1 MSVAI
6 GSPAVIGLIA
16 VLYMLSI
23 FLVLSRRLG
32 AVTKMKPYYRGLYVA
47 VGLVTIAVFFY
58 FLRTT
63 SLLNSL
69 ALPEILNSELFY
81 VFAYYLPLAL
91 AATIGLVV
99 VWKYWSWLFREQK

>member
-1 MSVAI
+1 MSVAL
-6 GSPAVIGLIA
+6 GSPAVVGLIA

-32 AVTKMKPYYRGLYVA
+32 AVTKMKPYYRALYA
-47 VGLVTIAVFFY
+47 AIGLVAIAVFFY

-69 ALPEILNSELFY
+69 ALPEILNNELFY

-99 VWKYWSWLFREQK
+99 VLKYWWWLFREPK